1 MSHFLSGL
9 SNLLLINNAERIL
22 PSPLLIAIGA
32 VAGAWSR
39 YGITLYCTARWSARF
54 PYGTFVV
61 NLSGA
66 FLIGMIA
73 PLVQARFP
81 LLTDL
86 LMIGFLGAYTTF
98 STYMLDT
105 INLLRAEQRRKAL
118 VYWLGSACLG
128 LAFAE
133 LGLWLG
139 SCLSKLE

>member
-1 MSHFLSGL
+1 MAYFLSGL
-9 SNLLLINNAERIL
+9 PNLGLIANAGAAL
-22 PSPLLIAIGA
+22 SPLLIAIGA

-39 YGITLYCTARWSARF
+39 YGITLYCTDRWGGRF

-66 FLIGMIA
+66 FLIGVIV
-73 PLVQARFP
+73 PLVQTRFP
-81 LLTDL
+81 PLADL
-86 LMIGFLGAYTTF
+86 LVIGFLGAYTTF

-105 INLLRAEQRRKAL
+105 INLFRAEQRRKAL
-118 VYWLGSACLG
+118 IYWLGSAGLG

-139 SCLSKLE
+139 NFWRP